1 MTMAAVNQANLPD
14 RHFNQLKRLVYEHT
28 GISLS
33 ESKKELVRRRFSPR
47 LRELGLKDFG
57 EYCELVSQ
65 GSTEELTHFVNA
77 ITTNLTSFFREPH
90 HFDFLEQRLLPELIE
105 KKSVN
110 KKLRIWSAGCS
121 TGEEPYS
128 IAISLYRIIPN
139 IDSWNIKILATDID
153 TNILERA
160 KRGVYGVERL
170 EGLPRERTKGWFYKG
185 RGKNEGRVKVN
196 PKLQGLIH
204 FKKLNLMED
213 WPLNQPF
220 DIIFCR
226 NVMIYFDDQTQKRL
240 IGRFCELQQVGSH
253 LFLGH
258 SESLYRVTSQYD
270 LIGHTVYQRVNSA
283 ERVCY
288 A

>member
-1 MTMAAVNQANLPD
+1 MVDSKVDLPE
-14 RHFNQLKRLVYEHT
+14 RHFNQLRSLVYDHT

-47 LRELGLKDFG
+47 LRELGLRNFG
-57 EYCELVSQ
+57 EYCELVSAGQ
-65 GSTEELTHFVNA
+65 TQELTHFVNA

-90 HFDFLEQRLLPELIE
+90 HFDYLENQLLPRLIE
-105 KKSVN
+105 SKGPH

-128 IAISLYRIIPN
+128 IAISLQKAIPQ
-139 IDSWNIKILATDID
+139 IGLWDIKILATDID
-153 TNILERA
+153 TDILARA
-160 KRGVYGVERL
+160 KQGVYTVDRV
-170 EGLPRERTKGWFYKG
+170 EGLPGHRVKGWFYKG
-185 RGKNEGRVKVN
+185 RGDNSSNLKVS
-196 PKLQGLIH
+196 PKLQEMVH
-204 FKKLNLMED
+204 FKRLNLMSP
-213 WPLNQPF
+213 WPLKNHF

-240 IGRFCELQQVGSH
+240 IGRFCELQTEGSH

-270 LIGHTVYQRVNSA
+270 LIGHTVYQRVNGA
-283 ERVCY
+283 QRVSY